1 MMSDGGKGS
10 APRPIVDWNKF
21 EKSWDEIFGK
31 PIKKKPPVSTTG
43 SGVFVVNKD
52 GVCDK
57 KKEDK

>member
-1 MMSDGGKGS
+1 MSDGGKGS
-10 APRPIVDWNKF
+10 AQRPIVDWAKF

-31 PIKKKPPVSTTG
+31 PLRKPPVSTTG
-43 SGVFVVNKD
+43 SGVFVVNKY